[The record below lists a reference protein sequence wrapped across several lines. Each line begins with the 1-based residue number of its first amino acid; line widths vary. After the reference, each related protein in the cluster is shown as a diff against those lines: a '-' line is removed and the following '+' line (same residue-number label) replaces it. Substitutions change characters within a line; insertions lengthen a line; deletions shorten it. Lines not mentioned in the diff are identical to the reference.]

1 MFGGPYELGI
11 CVDAVCDCA
20 APAEEPSRSWH
31 ILNASMSQLPAAAG
45 DSCMLSK
52 PVCGAG
58 ALLLEHDATQIA
70 IAIVTTNREMQ
81 DPVIIGFRSWIQAAV
96 DATAAASVLVRISRS
111 TLRHLRTS
119 SLRAM

>member
-81 DPVIIGFRSWIQAAV
+81 DPVIIGFRSWGFAPGFRLPSTQP
-96 DATAAASVLVRISRS
+96 RPCRCRCESRDRPCG
-111 TLRHLRTS
+111 T
-119 SLRAM
+119 